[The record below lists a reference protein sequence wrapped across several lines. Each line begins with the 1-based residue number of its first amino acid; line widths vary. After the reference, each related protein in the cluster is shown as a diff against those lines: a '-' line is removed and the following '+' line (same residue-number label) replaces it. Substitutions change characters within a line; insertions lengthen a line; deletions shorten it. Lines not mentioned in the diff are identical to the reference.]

1 MNNKFLFLICF
12 LFGFGLFYLLSSRRP
27 GVSLGLDQ
35 GCTSMDPMQ
44 KTLKRI
50 QAIKQMCGDLCD
62 TSKEITPGEFM
73 GSVTSKVDCQSLFQS
88 PVLYQPG
95 DIPPQN
101 WTQLPPEL
109 QDMYSYGGRVDIHDF
124 FLNTA
129 FEGEGRNQPTVFS
142 QQHVDSFITAWL
154 NGTPADSYIN
164 GSFIV
169 DAAAD
174 YVNVTGKTIL
184 VLGTQNPWVEA
195 VLLSKKPAK
204 IVTLEYGYFIS
215 QYPGYTFMRPREFRS
230 RYLDGTLDT
239 FDVVFTYSSVEHSG
253 QGRYGDPLN
262 PWGDI
267 LTIAEAW
274 CVTKPDA
281 KLAIGVPTMVS
292 RGSDINA
299 FNAHR
304 IYGPVM
310 YPFLTTNWKFVWPTR
325 DVDRVDT
332 LLERDPSG
340 YQPVFVFEKVNTG
353 LWG

>member
-1 MNNKFLFLICF
+1 
-12 LFGFGLFYLLSSRRP
+12 
-27 GVSLGLDQ
+27 
-35 GCTSMDPMQ
+35 
-44 KTLKRI
+44 
-50 QAIKQMCGDLCD
+50 
-62 TSKEITPGEFM
+62 
-73 GSVTSKVDCQSLFQS
+73 
-88 PVLYQPG
+88 
-95 DIPPQN
+95 
-101 WTQLPPEL
+101 
-109 QDMYSYGGRVDIHDF
+109 
-124 FLNTA
+124 
-129 FEGEGRNQPTVFS
+129 
-142 QQHVDSFITAWL
+142 
-154 NGTPADSYIN
+154 
-164 GSFIV
+164 
-169 DAAAD
+169 
-174 YVNVTGKTIL
+174 
-184 VLGTQNPWVEA
+184 
-195 VLLSKKPAK
+195 
-204 IVTLEYGYFIS
+204 
-215 QYPGYTFMRPREFRS
+215 MRPREFRA

-239 FDVVFTYSSVEHSG
+239 FDVVFTYSSIEHSG

-292 RGSDINA
+292 RGSDVNA

-353 LWG
+353 FWGSF